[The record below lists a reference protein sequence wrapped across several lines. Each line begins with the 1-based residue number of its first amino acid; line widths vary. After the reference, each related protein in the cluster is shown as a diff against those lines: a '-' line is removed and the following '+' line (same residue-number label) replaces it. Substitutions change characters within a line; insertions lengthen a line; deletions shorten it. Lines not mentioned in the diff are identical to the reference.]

1 MSVQKL
7 MDQAVKFSVSDFV
20 ALANQTLEYAFQGI
34 LIEGEISSF
43 KTSQGKYVFFDLRD
57 ESATVSCFIML
68 FQLRVALENGMKVI
82 AKVAPKVTANGRLSL
97 TVLGIWPSGHGSIKK
112 NFDLLRAKLAQEGI
126 FDKSNKRT
134 LPDHISRIAVISS
147 TESAGYADFIKV
159 INERWGGL
167 IADVAHVQ
175 VQGQSAADQIIRA
188 LRFLNQ
194 TPDYDA
200 IAIIRGGGSTD
211 DLSVFNDELL
221 VREIAISKTL
231 VITGIGHETD
241 LTLVDLAAD
250 INMSNPTNVAQL
262 LTPNSKDDIAN
273 SLISDISH
281 IESLIVD
288 KITTEQSSILESL
301 KLLYNQI
308 TSQISN
314 QLTNISRISDTIS
327 QLNPETVLKKGYCIL
342 KGEQTIGNVVEITTY
357 KNIIQAEVKHVQAN
371 TKNNN

>member
-112 NFDLLRAKLAQEGI
+112 NFDLLRAKLTQEGI

-159 INERWGGL
+159 LNERWGGL
-167 IADVAHVQ
+167 IVDVAHVQ

-281 IESLIVD
+281 VESLIVD